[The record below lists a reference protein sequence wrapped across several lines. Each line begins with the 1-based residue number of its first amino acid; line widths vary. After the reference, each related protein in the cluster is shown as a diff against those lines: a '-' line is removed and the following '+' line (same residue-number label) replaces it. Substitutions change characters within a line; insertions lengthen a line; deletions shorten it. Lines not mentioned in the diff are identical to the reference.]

1 MRSGLFR
8 TTLIRSILS
17 RAGAQIACGII
28 VGTSLAG
35 LVAQATLSNGS
46 DGRDIVLPIAA
57 ATFMVGVGLLAT
69 ALPARRALKLDVVQC
84 LRYE

>member
-69 ALPARRALKLDVVQC
+69 ALPARRALCIQPTEALKG
-84 LRYE
+84 E